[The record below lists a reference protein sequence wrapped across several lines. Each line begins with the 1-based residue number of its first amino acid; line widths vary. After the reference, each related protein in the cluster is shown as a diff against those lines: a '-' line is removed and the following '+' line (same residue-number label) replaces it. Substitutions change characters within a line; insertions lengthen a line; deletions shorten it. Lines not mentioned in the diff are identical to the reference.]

1 MKKQKIAVLMG
12 GVSMEHEV
20 SLSSGQS
27 ILGNID
33 QSKFLPKAVV
43 ISKKNTWYEV
53 TISDIF
59 KMPDPINNPREVA
72 KYINKKGKAIT
83 IEEALDTVDVAFI
96 ALHGKAGEDGS
107 IQGLLESMQIAYTG
121 PNILASA
128 LGMDKLVFRKL
139 LQQNSLPFP
148 DYVAVPL
155 NTRLSHKKV
164 VDALGEAPFF
174 VKPHNQGS
182 SVGISRVENK
192 KELVDALKLAWQHSD
207 MALVDRL
214 ISGREFTVAVL
225 GNESPKAL
233 PVVEIIPKRA
243 NFFDY
248 ESKYKEGGAE
258 EICPAKVDAKHSS
271 LMSQMALEV
280 YKMIGASGFS
290 RIDFLMDKKGKLYIL
305 EINTIPGL
313 TPMSL
318 FPKAANAA
326 GISYQDLITK
336 IITYAGK

>member
-33 QSKFLPKAVV
+33 QSKFIPKAIV
-43 ISKKNTWYEV
+43 ISKKNIWFELK
-53 TISDIF
+53 ISDIF
-59 KMPDPINNPREVA
+59 VMPDPINSLKKA
-72 KYINKKGKAIT
+72 DDFIKKKGKIVS
-83 IEEALDTVDVAFI
+83 IEQALDGIDVAFI

-107 IQGLLESMQIAYTG
+107 IQGLLESMRITYTG

-128 LGMDKLVFRKL
+128 LGMDKLIFRKL
-139 LQQNSLPFP
+139 LQVNSLPFP
-148 DYVAVPL
+148 KYIAVPSGT
-155 NTRLSHKKV
+155 NWSGIAISKN
-164 VDALGEAPFF
+164 LGDGPYF

-182 SVGISRVENK
+182 SVGMSRAENK

-233 PVVEIIPKRA
+233 PVVEIIPKKA